1 MADLVVRQTVI
12 VWGEQYELIVHQ
24 KSKSLWIARGDFD
37 GEPLEGK
44 GHSPSAA
51 AGSWREQAR
60 YKSN

>member
-12 VWGEQYELIVHQ
+12 VWGEQYELTVHQ
-24 KSKSLWIARGDFD
+24 KSKSVWIARGDFD
-37 GEPLEGK
+37 GELLEGK